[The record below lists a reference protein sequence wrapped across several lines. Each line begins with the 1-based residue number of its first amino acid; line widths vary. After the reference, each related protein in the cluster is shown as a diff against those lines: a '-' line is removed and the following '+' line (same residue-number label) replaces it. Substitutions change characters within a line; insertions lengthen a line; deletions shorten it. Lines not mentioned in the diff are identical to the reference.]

1 MQLECQRVL
10 AAAGYAQY
18 EISAYARPGR
28 QCRHN
33 LNYWRFGD
41 YLGIG
46 AGAHGKVTVAGEVDP
61 HREAALAA
69 RLPRRRRPG
78 RIAAPGAAA

>member
-1 MQLECQRVL
+1 MR
-10 AAAGYAQY
+10 
-18 EISAYARPGR
+18 RPGR

-46 AGAHGKVTVAGEVDP
+46 AGAHGKVTVGGAVIRTEK
-61 HREAALAA
+61 AAIAP
-69 RLPRRRRPG
+69 RLPRRAAGAWARSGARCPRPNC
-78 RIAAPGAAA
+78 PSSSC